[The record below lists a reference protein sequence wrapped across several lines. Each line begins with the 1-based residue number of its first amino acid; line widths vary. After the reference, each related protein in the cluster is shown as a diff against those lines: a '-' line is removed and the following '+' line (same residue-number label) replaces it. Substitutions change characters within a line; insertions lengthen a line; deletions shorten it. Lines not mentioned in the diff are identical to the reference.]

1 MGSLCE
7 FPRPQI
13 SSLSLMY
20 SEYHHKSLSL
30 SVLQGNIIEEDV
42 DAIITFST
50 KKLKYYDNS
59 SLNILNKAGSSLID
73 EIKEIL
79 NKNNDRIENAG
90 EIIVTSGGNLPSTYI
105 FHLVMEGDGNEGD
118 DFIKKCVG
126 NILEQSERLK
136 IKTISLPLI
145 YISPHLSSKKQSIRI
160 MIESIVNFIDS
171 KVETPSLREIR
182 FVDHNNPTVRLIKR
196 EMMEIMPEKDM
207 VRLKREKEA
216 FAYEKNKFKV
226 PVVKEDLE
234 QKNLIN

>member
-30 SVLQGNIIEEDV
+30 LVLQGNIIEEDV
-42 DAIITFST
+42 DAIITLST
-50 KKLKYYDNS
+50 KELMHYDNS
-59 SLNILNKAGSSLID
+59 SLNILNKAGSSIID

-79 NKNNDRIENAG
+79 NKNNGKIENSG
-90 EIIVTSGGNLPSTYI
+90 EIIVTSGGDLPSLYI

-118 DFIKKCVG
+118 DFIKKCVE
-126 NILEQSERLK
+126 NILEESERLK
-136 IKTISLPLI
+136 IKTLSLPLI
-145 YISPHLSSKKQSIRI
+145 YLSPHLSSKKQSIRI

-171 KVETPSLREIR
+171 KADIPSIREIR
-182 FVDHNNPTVRLIKR
+182 FVDHNNPTVRLIQR

-207 VRLKREKEA
+207 VRLKRKKEA
-216 FAYEKNKFKV
+216 STYEKNKFEI
-226 PVVKEDLE
+226 PVVNEELE